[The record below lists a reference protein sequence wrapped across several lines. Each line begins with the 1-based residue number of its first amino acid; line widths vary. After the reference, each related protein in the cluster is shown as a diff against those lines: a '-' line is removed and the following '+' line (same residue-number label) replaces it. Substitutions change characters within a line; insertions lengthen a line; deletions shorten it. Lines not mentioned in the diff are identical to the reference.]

1 MEVDMNIRWLLA
13 VMLAF
18 VSAGS
23 ARAQAPWQFRWEKGQ
38 SLVYRVKHITNV
50 AEVVEGAKVESAS
63 NLSLVK
69 RWTVAEVD
77 QQGVAT
83 LQLTILAMR
92 NEQKRP
98 NGETLVYDSVNLD
111 KSTPELRESMSKFI
125 NKTLVTLRVNAA
137 GMVLDAKGSS
147 LAKYEAEPPFAL
159 VLPNA
164 ALKEGQSWVRP
175 YAITLEPPQ
184 GAGEKHQAEQKY
196 ARTKLE
202 QGLATVTL
210 GTSLKAVPEAM
221 HERLPLLQKEVMGT
235 ITFDVQ
241 AGRVTAM
248 RLNIDRTI
256 ENHMGKGSSYRFLS
270 EYSEDLEVSP
280 R

>member
-1 MEVDMNIRWLLA
+1 MNIRWYLA
-13 VMLAF
+13 LMLAF
-18 VSAGS
+18 VSADS

-38 SLVYRVKHITNV
+38 SLVYRVKHVTNV
-50 AEVVEGAKVESAS
+50 SEIVEGAKVESAS

-83 LQLTILAMR
+83 LHLTILAMR

-98 NGETLVYDSVNLD
+98 NGETLIYDSVNLD

-125 NKTLVTLRVNAA
+125 NKTLVTLRVTSA

-175 YAITLEPPQ
+175 YAITLEPPL

-196 ARTKLE
+196 VCTKLD
-202 QGLATVTL
+202 QGIATVTL
-210 GTSLKAVPEAM
+210 ATVLKTTPENL
-221 HERLPLLQKEVMGT
+221 HERLPLLQKEATGT
-235 ITFDVQ
+235 MTFDV
-241 AGRVTAM
+241 ASGRVTAM
-248 RLNIDRTI
+248 RLNIDRSL
-256 ENHMGKGSSYRFLS
+256 ENHLGKGSSYRFQS
-270 EYSEDLEVSP
+270 EYSEDLEVAP

>member
-1 MEVDMNIRWLLA
+1 MNIRCYLA
-13 VMLAF
+13 LMLAF
-18 VSAGS
+18 VSVGG

-38 SLVYRVKHITNV
+38 TLVYRVKHVTNV
-50 AEVVEGAKVESAS
+50 YEIAEGSKVESAS

-83 LQLTILAMR
+83 LQLAIVAMR

-98 NGETLVYDSVNLD
+98 NGETLLYDSANLD
-111 KSTPELRESMSKFI
+111 KSTPELREAMSKFI
-125 NKTLVTLRVNAA
+125 NKTLVTLRVNTA

-164 ALKEGQSWVRP
+164 ALKEGQGWVRP

-184 GAGEKHQAEQKY
+184 GAGEKHLAEQKY
-196 ARTKLE
+196 AFTKLE
-202 QGLATVTL
+202 QGLATITL
-210 GTSLKAVPEAM
+210 ATSLKAAPENL
-221 HERLPLLQKEVMGT
+221 HERMPLLQKEVMGT

-241 AGRVTAM
+241 AGRVTAL
-248 RLNIDRTI
+248 RLNIDRTL
-256 ENHMGKGSSYRFLS
+256 ENHMGKGSSYRFQS
-270 EYSEDLEVSP
+270 EYAEDLEVAP